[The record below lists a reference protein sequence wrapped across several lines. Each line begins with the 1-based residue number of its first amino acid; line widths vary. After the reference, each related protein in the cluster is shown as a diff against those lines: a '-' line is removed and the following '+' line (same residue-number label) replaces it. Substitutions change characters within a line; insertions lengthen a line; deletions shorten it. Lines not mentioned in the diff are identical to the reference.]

1 MMDEYTAGT
10 ALDVVVTGRILEESI
25 CEGTCTFT
33 YIEAGAS
40 VINIPASTAYR
51 AGDLVTVTGTGL
63 TGATVTINNVAC
75 VVVNVSDT
83 SLKFTYPAL
92 VAGQYEV
99 FINVANGW
107 TYPQFMSTTVLSIDS
122 APYSQGSLYG
132 M

>member
-10 ALDVVVTGRILEESI
+10 ALDVVVTGRILEESV

-63 TGATVTINNVAC
+63 TGATVTIN
-75 VVVNVSDT
+75 
-83 SLKFTYPAL
+83 
-92 VAGQYEV
+92 
-99 FINVANGW
+99 
-107 TYPQFMSTTVLSIDS
+107 M
-122 APYSQGSLYG
+122 